1 MSFYANRRHDA
12 EFGMIKTVDNF
23 LTTNATA
30 ITALNLPIINTY
42 HGQLTALI
50 SPIQAT
56 LALTK
61 KPTFNITISKKD
73 ARIMA
78 IKMAVDIAIMVN
90 RYAGDHLRPD
100 MTKPASAEN
109 PTDYAMQD
117 LMNFMAEYT
126 GAFLYKVS
134 DQFIIPFLEN
144 IWTEAKVAAD
154 AKPPATNPLFLLY
167 GFKADVGE
175 VGDEDYEPGTLAQF
189 ETAIGIY
196 DSLSVSPR
204 DAIAAR
210 KTQNLKLRGLL
221 AQSDTILKA
230 LDDCF
235 ELRKSHTE
243 TYNGYKAARI
253 VILQTFATQ
262 IVGTVMKVLTL
273 QPQTTAP
280 AVGAKIVVTGSSYLS
295 KVGGQSVLIT
305 PTPVEVEIGNDGK
318 FAIPTPKLKSLY
330 TVKCT
335 KDGYGEFTKTDLK
348 MKKGDKLELNIVL
361 PPAQSES

>member
-23 LTTNATA
+23 LTTQAAA
-30 ITALNLPIINTY
+30 ITGLNLPIINTY

-61 KPTFNITISKKD
+61 KPTYNVTISKKD

-78 IKMAVDIAIMVN
+78 IKMGVDIAIMVN
-90 RYAGDHLRPD
+90 RYAGDHVRPD
-100 MTKPASAEN
+100 MTKPASADN
-109 PTDYAMQD
+109 PTDYDMQT

-154 AKPPATNPLFLLY
+154 AIPAATNPLFLLY
-167 GFKADVGE
+167 GFEADNGVPA
-175 VGDEDYEPGTLAQF
+175 DEDYEPGTLAQF

-210 KTQNLKLRGLL
+210 KTQNLKLKGLL
-221 AQSDTILKA
+221 GQADTILKA

-235 ELRKSHTE
+235 ALRKSFTE
-243 TYNGYKAARI
+243 IFNGYEAARI
-253 VILQTFATQ
+253 VIVQTFATQ
-262 IVGTVMKVLTL
+262 IVGTVLKVTNM
-273 QPQTTAP
+273 QTQTTAV
-280 AVGAKIVVTGSSYLS
+280 AVGAKIVVTGSSFLS
-295 KVGGQSVLIT
+295 KVGGQSVTIT
-305 PTPVEVEIGNDGK
+305 PTPIEVEIGNDGK

-335 KDGYGEFTKTDLK
+335 KDGYQEFTKTDIK
-348 MKKGDKLELNIVL
+348 IKKGDKLELNIVL
-361 PPAQSES
+361 LPVQSES